1 MSQSHAYQLEGAI
14 ALLSPDEITP
24 TAARVLQGIAS
35 QWRREAFE
43 ALRELDEQYTTDET
57 EEES

>member
-1 MSQSHAYQLEGAI
+1 VAESHAYQLEGAI

-43 ALRELDEQYTTDET
+43 ALREFDEALEETDHD
-57 EEES
+57 